1 MQGHGAFPMK
11 NQSSPNISSEV
22 FSTLKERIIRW
33 DYAPGH
39 RFTEEALCDEFGMSR
54 SPIREALRMLVEN
67 GLVVKEPHRGY
78 SVKQP
83 DMKEIFDLY
92 DVRLALETYVVATLA
107 QKGMPAEV
115 WGHLCDTWQSIQAGI
130 PNMNQDFPAKDE
142 EFHEALAQ
150 ATGNTILLQ
159 TIRGIDE
166 RLHFIRIY
174 DITNPERLQRTCEQH
189 LKILA
194 CIQDQD
200 VACAQEAMQR
210 NIHDG
215 RQTVEQAL
223 KEAISRAFLG
233 KL

>member
-1 MQGHGAFPMK
+1 MK

-67 GLVVKEPHRGY
+67 GLVDKEPHRGY

-115 WGHLCDTWQSIQAGI
+115 WAIY
-130 PNMNQDFPAKDE
+130 
-142 EFHEALAQ
+142 
-150 ATGNTILLQ
+150 AT
-159 TIRGIDE
+159 
-166 RLHFIRIY
+166 
-174 DITNPERLQRTCEQH
+174 P
-189 LKILA
+189 
-194 CIQDQD
+194 
-200 VACAQEAMQR
+200 
-210 NIHDG
+210 G
-215 RQTVEQAL
+215 RP
-223 KEAISRAFLG
+223 SRPIFLT
-233 KL
+233 